1 MGCRSRVTVR
11 IAGSGYANFNC
22 CSAYTQKIQDASSAM
37 TKPHRTAYQARRLG
51 VAVGI
56 VFGAVVAGL
65 GWAGL
70 GAAPDARADDTATE
84 LLDEANTDLTDA
96 NQALSNA
103 DVSNVSDQY
112 EIEAFINSQTQL
124 QDTLLQQ
131 NDSILTTQEN
141 ILSNANALGSS
152 LDNALFNY
160 TDQAILQADA
170 ATLSG
175 EQAFT
180 IDLAAIPPGSGVDV
194 LPVAL
199 TDFQL
204 LSASLYADFAD
215 VIGGLIHGL

>member
-11 IAGSGYANFNC
+11 IAGSGYASFNY

-37 TKPHRTAYQARRLG
+37 TKPHRTANQARRLG

-56 VFGAVVAGL
+56 VFGAVV
-65 GWAGL
+65 AGL

-84 LLDEANTDLTDA
+84 LLDEANADLTDA

-131 NDSILTTQEN
+131 SDSILTTQEN

-180 IDLAAIPPGSGVDV
+180 IDLAAIPPGSGMDV

-204 LSASLYADFAD
+204 LSSSLYADFAD
-215 VIGGLIHGL
+215 VIGGLIQGL